1 MLRLGERP
9 APRTSPTKCS
19 AGRRSALPLPAPSS
33 ESSPPHHEPSTAKH
47 HPVHHQAARLDIVLE
62 LRRRNDDGGAAAVA
76 AARSSTHTA
85 SFGPGGKPDEKS
97 CSVPFDSPSPHPLSL
112 PAPRAP
118 PPIHLPPPPPI
129 HTHAHQGRQVRRAIP
144 QHQEFVGVDEG
155 HEVVGGAPAPQAAV
169 VQRDLGAVRAGL
181 GLHCT
186 AGEAGRW
193 AVGSGQATGT
203 GDEGGGGRA
212 CEAKTSGRHPTHP
225 CRRTRCAPGPRA
237 QSPGLRSAKDSRGT
251 PEGAVESRS
260 GRTVTAA
267 GGGGGGAPA
276 AAGCCPCPRCRTCSL
291 LQAGGCTC
299 GLLADHW
306 QDSKSK
312 FVAGWART

>member
-97 CSVPFDSPSPHPLSL
+97 CSVPFDMPSPHPLSL

-118 PPIHLPPPPPI
+118 PPIHLAPPPPPPPPPPPYT
-129 HTHAHQGRQVRRAIP
+129 HTRTR
-144 QHQEFVGVDEG
+144 VGKSGVPSRSTRNSS
-155 HEVVGGAPAPQAAV
+155 ASMKAMKSWAAPQRRR
-169 VQRDLGAVRAGL
+169 QRSYSATWGPCVPALGF
-181 GLHCT
+181 T
-186 AGEAGRW
+186 AQRGR
-193 AVGSGQATGT
+193 
-203 GDEGGGGRA
+203 
-212 CEAKTSGRHPTHP
+212 
-225 CRRTRCAPGPRA
+225 
-237 QSPGLRSAKDSRGT
+237 
-251 PEGAVESRS
+251 
-260 GRTVTAA
+260 
-267 GGGGGGAPA
+267 
-276 AAGCCPCPRCRTCSL
+276 
-291 LQAGGCTC
+291 QAGGQWAAGRQQAQGTR
-299 GLLADHW
+299 GAEGELAKQKRRGGTPPTLVVVLAVHQALVHKVLDCVLQKTAEGHRRALSN
-306 QDSKSK
+306 QGA
-312 FVAGWART
+312 AGR